1 MCRDLELAV
10 PGTYDPN
17 QPIIR
22 IQSIAPSLQV
32 ITSKQRPRKLT
43 LMGKDHC
50 ALPAP
55 ASPSHAGCSPLPPLN
70 PPLAIHTT
78 DLSRAPSLPCVLR
91 EEQRTRGFLP
101 TPPSSRPAVCWKGCA
116 RLSTPSPA
124 QAEGDGTARA
134 VGHRCGVTD
143 EDDRGIWSRP
153 DVARHSGGG
162 ASGLWGFFFF
172 FFFSHQSLSLWEM
185 IV

>member
-78 DLSRAPSLPCVLR
+78 DLSRALSLPCVLR

-124 QAEGDGTARA
+124 QAEGDGTACA
-134 VGHRCGVTD
+134 VGRRCGVTD
-143 EDDRGIWSRP
+143 EDDRE
-153 DVARHSGGG
+153 
-162 ASGLWGFFFF
+162 ASGAGRMWHATAEEGLLGSGIFSFCFFPIRV
-172 FFFSHQSLSLWEM
+172 SLCGK
-185 IV
+185 